1 MPKIIIKKNNSS
13 YNQVRDNF
21 KLDLRNNQPIEK
33 QKQFSKKWLYL
44 SAFLF
49 LVVIYLGVNYW
60 FLVSQEK
67 PFNDLIPE
75 NAVVYS
81 IVNQTEF
88 YPQISSFNKII
99 QENNSFI
106 QDMISKINSSFNQ
119 AGLSF
124 SNDIQSLFKDQSV
137 FIILPANSEASLPFL
152 VILERKEDLA
162 KVSQIL
168 NIIESELNK
177 EFNLYSQD
185 YRQIK
190 ITKISPLSNS
200 YYNYFYAQ
208 IERYFVI
215 SNSQESLEKM
225 VDSIINI

>member
-1 MPKIIIKKNNSS
+1 MSQIIIKKNNSS
-13 YNQVRDNF
+13 DHQVSEDS
-21 KLDLRNNQPIEK
+21 KLDLRNNQPTER
-33 QKQFSKKWLYL
+33 QKQFSKKWLYI

-60 FLVSQEK
+60 FSVSQEK
-67 PFNDLIPE
+67 PFNDLIPK

-81 IVNQTEF
+81 IVNQTEL
-88 YPQISSFNKII
+88 YLQISHFNQVIQGNNLFI
-99 QENNSFI
+99 QEI
-106 QDMISKINSSFNQ
+106 ISKINGSLNQ

-124 SNDIQSLFKDQSV
+124 SSDVQSLFKNQSA
-137 FIILPANSEASLPFL
+137 FIILPANSEVSLPFL
-152 VILERKEDLA
+152 VILERKEELA

-168 NIIESELNK
+168 NSIESELNK
-177 EFNLYSQD
+177 EFNLYNQD